1 MGHSLSHHKEP
12 YPMKK
17 LALAFASVALL
28 ATPVFAC
35 PHSDKAEETTAPK
48 TADKAK
54 EAPKTDKAPAKDT
67 AKTAKPAEKTTEK
80 KPDKVSA
87 R

>member
-1 MGHSLSHHKEP
+1 
-12 YPMKK
+12 MKK
-17 LALAFASVALL
+17 LVLAFASVALL
-28 ATPVFAC
+28 ATPVLAC

-48 TADKAK
+48 TAEKDKKEAPKADKAK
-54 EAPKTDKAPAKDT
+54 EAPAKDT
-67 AKTAKPAEKTTEK
+67 AKTAKPAEKTPEK

>member
-1 MGHSLSHHKEP
+1 
-12 YPMKK
+12 MKK
-17 LALAFASVALL
+17 LVLAFASVALL
-28 ATPVFAC
+28 ATPVLAC

-48 TADKAK
+48 TAEKKEAPKADKAK
-54 EAPKTDKAPAKDT
+54 EAPAKDT